1 MKPQSPDTSI
11 HAERVQIR
19 LLREAGLTRRLEMAL
34 ALTTMA
40 VELSRA
46 ALRKRHPTLSER
58 EVELRFVELCYGQEL
73 AQRLR
78 SHLERR
84 DA

>member
-1 MKPQSPDTSI
+1 MV
-11 HAERVQIR
+11 R
-19 LLREAGLTRRLEMAL
+19 

-46 ALRKRHPTLSER
+46 ALKRRYPTLSER
-58 EVELRFVELCYGQEL
+58 EVELKFVELCYGREL

-78 SHLERR
+78 SHLKRE

>member
-1 MKPQSPDTSI
+1 LKPQSPDTSA

-19 LLREAGLTRRLEMAL
+19 LLREAGPTRRFEMAR
-34 ALTTMA
+34 ALTTTA

-46 ALRKRHPTLSER
+46 ALRKRHPALSER
-58 EVELRFVELCYGQEL
+58 EVELKFVELCYGQEL

-78 SHLERR
+78 SYLEGRNE
-84 DA
+84 